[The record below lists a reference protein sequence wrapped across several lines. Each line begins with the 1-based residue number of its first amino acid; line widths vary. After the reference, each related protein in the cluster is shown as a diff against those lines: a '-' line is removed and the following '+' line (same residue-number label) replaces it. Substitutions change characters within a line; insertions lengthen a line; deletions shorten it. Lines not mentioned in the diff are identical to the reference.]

1 MLDKKFGMVGK
12 KVMVIKGD
20 NKGKEGIIIDETG
33 YTEGYG
39 VICKVKLN
47 DGSIGEYSMDFLKIF
62 MEG

>member
-1 MLDKKFGMVGK
+1 MVGK
-12 KVMVIKGD
+12 KVRIVKGV
-20 NKGKEGIIIDETG
+20 NKGKEGIIIEETG

-39 VICKVKLN
+39 VICKIKLN

>member
-12 KVMVIKGD
+12 KVRVIKGD
-20 NKGKEGIIIDETG
+20 NKGKEGIVIDETG

-47 DGSIGEYSMDFLKIF
+47 NGSIGEYSMDFLKIF

>member
-20 NKGKEGIIIDETG
+20 NKGKEGIVIEETG

-47 DGSIGEYSMDFLKIF
+47 NGSIGEYSMDFLKIF

>member
-1 MLDKKFGMVGK
+1 VLSKEFGMVGK
-12 KVMVIKGD
+12 KVRVIKGD
-20 NKGKEGIIIDETG
+20 NKGKEGIIIEETG

-39 VICKVKLN
+39 VICKIKLN

>member
-12 KVMVIKGD
+12 KVRVIKGD

-47 DGSIGEYSMDFLKIF
+47 NGSIGEYSMDFLKIF

>member
-12 KVMVIKGD
+12 KVRVIKGD